1 MNLLFIFTS
10 ALLIICE
17 VYIYVHYT
25 AIAGIIS
32 TSAIILLFLSLQI
45 LKKLGYDIDIFKANK
60 KDIKIIDETAII
72 DGRILDIVNSRF
84 LSGQIIVPKF
94 IVEKLQKMSNSSD
107 PIEKA
112 KGRRGL
118 DVIARLGE
126 NDKLPFK
133 ITSIDYENQEIS
145 KKIIM
150 LAKELKASIITTD
163 FMVNKN
169 GAIENVSVLN
179 VNDLALSLK
188 PIILPGEEMGIFIMK
203 EGKEKNQGVGYLDDG
218 TMVVIEEGHNYIG
231 RKMDVI
237 VQSILQTSSGRIIF
251 TKIKFNDR

>member
-1 MNLLFIFTS
+1 MNLLFILS
-10 ALLIICE
+10 ILLLIASE
-17 VYIYVHYT
+17 VYIFITYGT
-25 AIAGIIS
+25 IAGIIS
-32 TSAIILLFLSLQI
+32 TFAAILVLLSEQI
-45 LKKLGYDIDIFKANK
+45 LKKLGYEIDIFKAVK

-72 DGRILDIVNSRF
+72 DGRIIDIVNSRF
-84 LSGQIIVPKF
+84 VSGLITVPKF
-94 IVEKLQKMSNSSD
+94 IIEKLQQMSNSND
-107 PIEKA
+107 QIEKA

-133 ITSIDYENQEIS
+133 ILSENYDTPDIN
-145 KKIIM
+145 KKTLM

-163 FMVNKN
+163 FNVNKN
-169 GAIENVSVLN
+169 GAIENVPVLN

-188 PIILPGEEMGIFIMK
+188 PIILPGEEMSIFIMK
-203 EGKEKNQGVGYLDDG
+203 EGKERNQGVGYLDDG
-218 TMVVIEEGHNYIG
+218 TMVVIEEGYNYIG
-231 RKMDVI
+231 KKMDVT